1 VQAASRGA
9 LALLAS
15 TQFLLIMDTAIINVA
30 VTPIGVELG
39 LSAAALSWVANAY
52 LVTFGGLL
60 LLSGRAADLFARR
73 RLFVTGLL
81 ILVVGSVLGSVA
93 GTAGLLIAARALQGV
108 GAAVAAASAFALLL
122 SLFAD
127 GPARHR
133 ALGVFAA
140 MAGAGGACGTVLG
153 GVLTSWL
160 TWRSTFALNVL
171 AGLVLAGLALRM
183 LGRGEPGG
191 ERRGGFDIGGALS
204 VTAGLGLLAY
214 AMVNTGVDGW
224 TATATLVTAGLA
236 VVLLAVFV
244 VLQTRV
250 RTPLVPPAVVGR
262 PVPRAA
268 NILSGLVQFVTFPTF
283 FLVSV
288 YLQAVLHYSPVL
300 GGLGLLPMSVTVI
313 LVASR
318 ADRLIGR
325 FGVRSVMASGFLF
338 LAVGLLWL
346 SRLSSTGS
354 FAGDVLS
361 PSLLLGVGL
370 PLAVITTNVAATS
383 EARPEEI
390 GLASGLVNTSQ
401 QFGSVVG
408 LAVLSGIAAAYT
420 QRGGD
425 LADPTALTTG
435 FGTAFLV
442 GAVVAVLAA
451 AYALTVR
458 PARGA
463 SPTTSTPT
471 ANEISTSGGSHV

>member
-1 VQAASRGA
+1 VQSPPRGA

-30 VTPIGVELG
+30 VTSIGVELG
-39 LSAAALSWVANAY
+39 LSAAALTWVANAY

-81 ILVVGSVLGSVA
+81 ILVTGSALGSVA
-93 GTAGLLIAARALQGV
+93 GTAGLLIAARAFQGV
-108 GAAVAAASAFALLL
+108 GAAIAAAAAFALLL

-171 AGLVLAGLALRM
+171 AGLVLAVLAVRV
-183 LGRGEPGG
+183 LGRGEAAG
-191 ERRGGFDIGGALS
+191 ERRGGFDVGGALS
-204 VTAGLGLLAY
+204 VTAALGLLAY
-214 AMVNTGVDGW
+214 ALVNTGIDGW
-224 TATATLVTAGLA
+224 TATPTLVTGGLA
-236 VVLLAVFV
+236 LLLLAVFV
-244 VLQTRV
+244 VLQTRA
-250 RTPLVPPAVVGR
+250 RTPLVPPDVVGR
-262 PVPRAA
+262 PVLRAA

-325 FGVRSVMASGFLF
+325 LGLRAVMVAGFGV
-338 LAVGLLWL
+338 LALGLMWL
-346 SRLSSTGS
+346 SRLSATGS
-354 FAGDVLS
+354 LVADVLF
-361 PSLLLGVGL
+361 PSLLLGIGL
-370 PLAVITTNVAATS
+370 PLAIITTNVAATA

-401 QFGSVVG
+401 QFGSVIG
-408 LAVLSGIAAAYT
+408 LAVLSGIAAART
-420 QRGGD
+420 AHGGD
-425 LADPTALTTG
+425 LADTAALTDG
-435 FGTAFLV
+435 FAMAFLV
-442 GAVVAVLAA
+442 GAVVAVVAGL
-451 AYALTVR
+451 YALSIR
-458 PARGA
+458 PA
-463 SPTTSTPT
+463 SNHVPTPSTLT
-471 ANEISTSGGSHV
+471 STSGGSHV